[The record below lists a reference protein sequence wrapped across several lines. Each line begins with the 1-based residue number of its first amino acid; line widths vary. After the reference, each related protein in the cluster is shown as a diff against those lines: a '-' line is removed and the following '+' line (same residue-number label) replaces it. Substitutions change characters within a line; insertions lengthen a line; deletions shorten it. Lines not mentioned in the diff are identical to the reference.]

1 MHKVEGRIAS
11 VDTPLTPCDGPVHEN
26 GQPTISFG
34 VRGVLDIELRARSAN
49 RDLHSGHW
57 GGYRAQSPLD
67 TRSSARHD
75 EKRAWRDH
83 YRWLLRER
91 LAADQAG
98 TPGSSEPAY

>member
-57 GGYRAQSPLD
+57 GVSCPIPSGHSFICSP
-67 TRSSARHD
+67 R
-75 EKRAWRDH
+75 
-83 YRWLLRER
+83 
-91 LAADQAG
+91 
-98 TPGSSEPAY
+98 